1 MADTADVV
9 VIGGGVNGASIAYAL
24 AARGV
29 KRVVL
34 VEKSA
39 MASGA
44 FRPIERA
51 RPHARHE
58 RVGRPA
64 RGRELSNFQK
74 LAGDH
79 GCLLRCTPPPGGGAA
94 SPATGALSLRAAGGS
109 ILAAILL

>member
-44 FRPIERA
+44 SGRSSALGRMHDTSEWDARLAVASFPIFRNWPEITGA
-51 RPHARHE
+51 SCA
-58 RVGRPA
+58 A
-64 RGRELSNFQK
+64 
-74 LAGDH
+74 
-79 GCLLRCTPPPGGGAA
+79 PPPRGGGGEPGHRCVVFT
-94 SPATGALSLRAAGGS
+94 SSGR
-109 ILAAILL
+109 